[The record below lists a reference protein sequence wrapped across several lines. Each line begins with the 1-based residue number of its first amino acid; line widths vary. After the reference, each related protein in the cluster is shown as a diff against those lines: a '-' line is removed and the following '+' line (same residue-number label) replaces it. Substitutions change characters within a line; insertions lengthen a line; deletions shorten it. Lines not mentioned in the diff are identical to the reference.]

1 MAAAYPKRISNLV
14 AGLMLGTALIFDG
27 LQVLLTLTVVGSV
40 ASPLITFAAV
50 SMFALW
56 FLIYGI
62 NYIGGRKA
70 GIKLAS
76 TVGATVAELVPL
88 INGLPAITLGVLG
101 VIYASRKEDKENAE
115 AAQKAAVKRQEEERV
130 RQIRLMQARMRAQQA
145 QQDNEQ

>member
-27 LQVLLTLTVVGSV
+27 LQALLTFTLIGSV
-40 ASPLITFAAV
+40 ASPLVTFAAV
-50 SMFALW
+50 SVFALW

-101 VIYASRKEDKENAE
+101 VIYASRKEDEENAV
-115 AAQKAAVKRQEEERV
+115 AARKAAKKQQAEEQARQM
-130 RQIRLMQARMRAQQA
+130 RLMQARMRVQQA
-145 QQDNEQ
+145 Q